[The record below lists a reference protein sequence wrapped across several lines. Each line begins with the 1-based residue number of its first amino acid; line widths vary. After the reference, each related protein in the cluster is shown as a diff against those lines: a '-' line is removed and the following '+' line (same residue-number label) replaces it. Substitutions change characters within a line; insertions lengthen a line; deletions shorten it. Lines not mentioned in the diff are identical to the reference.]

1 MTKEYSKLVASTRPN
16 SATPNGEKYQGE
28 NTPTMGLAGVTR
40 PARARIA
47 KEIVTPRTRAQLH
60 ELWGRTLDPKFTE
73 STLAWLAKASKEEKQ
88 QFKNA
93 IASHP
98 KVSTGGVLGATSNPY
113 TRSATP
119 SQGLRRPPRPQSAP
133 LLRPGSNAQERTNPF
148 RPPAIT
154 EDSENQ
160 RPYLG
165 GKREE
170 YRRASFSFYVLQCLW
185 AVSGIIRQ
193 ADVLT

>member
-28 NTPTMGLAGVTR
+28 NTPTLPLAGVTR

-47 KEIVTPRTRAQLH
+47 KEIVTPRTRAELH

-98 KVSTGGVLGATSNPY
+98 KVSTGGVFGATSNSY

-133 LLRPGSNAQERTNPF
+133 LSRPGSNARERTNPF

-154 EDSENQ
+154 EEAENQ

-170 YRRASFSFYVLQCLW
+170 YK
-185 AVSGIIRQ
+185 
-193 ADVLT
+193 